1 MGENEDKEKISN
13 KEEVRNK
20 KDGSKEN
27 TDLRKASPLVI
38 KVIVIGAFFLIA
50 ILVTMHFWAKPTTGT
65 DAQKRVQTEAATIY
79 SAAQANANA
88 GTLVTNNQ
96 IVTTEEFPELPVTI
110 AVNALFQAGQIQSQ
124 SDASVLT
131 GGGVDPTM
139 SQLQTIINTPAYK
152 LQVNSLGDLTAIP
165 DSSN

>member
-1 MGENEDKEKISN
+1 MSENGEKEKIN
-13 KEEVRNK
+13 DKEI
-20 KDGSKEN
+20 DSKEKAE
-27 TDLRKASPLVI
+27 LRRANPLVMKI
-38 KVIVIGAFFLIA
+38 IVIGGLFLIV

-65 DAQKRVQTEAATIY
+65 EAQKRVQTEAATIY
-79 SAAQANANA
+79 SAAQANVNA

-96 IVTTEEFPELPVTI
+96 IVTSEEFSELPVTI

-124 SDASVLT
+124 SNASVLT

-152 LQVNSLGDLTAIP
+152 LQVNSQGDLTAIP
-165 DSSN
+165 ESSN

>member
-1 MGENEDKEKISN
+1 MGENEDKEKLNNQEEASN
-13 KEEVRNK
+13 QEEVK
-20 KDGSKEN
+20 KAN
-27 TDLRKASPLVI
+27 ADLRKASPVAI

-79 SAAQANANA
+79 SAAQANVNA

-96 IVTTEEFPELPVTI
+96 IVTPDEFSELPVTI
-110 AVNALFQAGQIQSQ
+110 AVSALFQAGQIQSQ

-139 SQLQTIINTPAYK
+139 AQLQTIINTPAYK

-165 DSSN
+165 ESSN